1 MKLFRTF
8 AVLLSVAALTACEKN
23 AVQDLT
29 GPLPSARIKFYNF
42 GVNAPAVNFYAND
55 RKMTAIGSTTCSV
68 ITDANR
74 EQCTTIGAESTL
86 GIGYGGVASG
96 DRYAAIDPG
105 QYTFSGRIAAATDKD
120 LPISTVP
127 GAIGDGKNYS
137 FYVSGFYDAASKS
150 ADGFLVEDNFPASID
165 YSVALVRFVNAI
177 SNANPMTLYAL
188 NTETGEEIAIGGVV
202 AYKSAGAFTPVPN
215 ALYNLSTRY
224 AGATTNAVVRT
235 GVTFSTGRVYTI
247 GARGDITV
255 TSTTAATRPFLDNTT
270 NR

>member
-42 GVNAPAVNFYAND
+42 GVNAPAVNFFAND
-55 RKMTAIGSTTCSV
+55 RKMTAIFSSSGT
-68 ITDANR
+68 
-74 EQCTTIGAESTL
+74 ESTL
-86 GIGYGGVASG
+86 GVNYGGVGSG

-127 GAIGDGKNYS
+127 GMIGDGKNYS
-137 FYVSGFYDAASKS
+137 FYVSGFYNAASKS
-150 ADGFLVEDNFPASID
+150 ADGFIVEDNFPASID

-177 SNANPMTLYAL
+177 SNANPMTLYAR
-188 NTETGEEIAIGGVV
+188 NTETGVEIAIGGAVP
-202 AYKSAGAFTPVPN
+202 YKSAGAFTPVPN

-224 AGATTNAVVRT
+224 TGVTTNAVVRT